1 MKSARIVVDGEDRLG
16 VIDRTLYGVRCAP
29 QFVETQDLI
38 WVGDSPIPNRDG
50 VRIDT
55 TEALRALSI
64 GWMSAIGG
72 TYYHWQDGVG
82 PRQERPLRVNWWA
95 RSPFEAVELRWPM
108 DFGTDEFV
116 RFCRMSGAE
125 PMMICNEEEPEESRQ
140 WLEYCNYP
148 GDSSLTR
155 LRRAHGQPEPYGAR
169 YWNVYGWMDL
179 DPRVYAERYRQF
191 ALAARLIDPE
201 IELIAAGGDDG
212 WNQALFDELDGAR
225 TPNLG
230 GSSLVDHLGQIIY
243 TGASF
248 PEVDYSDTDYYRVL
262 QNSAGLEAAID
273 ERIALIRA
281 LTRDR
286 KPWGSDLR
294 GLNWID
300 RTDVGTPAVKLA
312 FLEWGTRHSLHRQ
325 TMRDAVAHAGML
337 DVFHRRLDSVSMASH
352 WINLLLQCDGASL
365 WRTPTCHVFDLYRA
379 HHGNTSLAVRLECE
393 RIAGRE
399 SGRELDFAG
408 GPAVAD
414 LEPLPLLSTSASVSA
429 DGSTTVLS
437 VTNRHLTEE
446 VRATVSIPALAGS
459 AQAELATLTSRTVR
473 DYNDATCPN
482 RVHIERAPVTIDGAV
497 AEITLLPFSVNALTL
512 TTP

>member
-1 MKSARIVVDGEDRLG
+1 MKSARITVDLDERLG
-16 VIDRTLYGVRCAP
+16 SIDRTLYGVRCGP
-29 QFVETQDLI
+29 LFIETQDLI

-55 TEALRALSI
+55 TEVLRGLDVGFI
-64 GWMSAIGG
+64 SAIGG
-72 TYYHWQDGVG
+72 TYYHWHDGVG

-95 RSPFEAVELRWPM
+95 RSPFEAVELPWPM
-108 DFGTDEFV
+108 DFGTDEFI

-125 PMMICNEEEPEESRQ
+125 PMLICNEEEPEESRQ
-140 WLEYCNYP
+140 WMEYCNYP

-155 LRRAHGQPEPYGAR
+155 LRRTHGQSEPYGVT
-169 YWNVYGWMDL
+169 YWNVYGWLDL

-201 IELIAAGGDDG
+201 IELIAAGGDDD
-212 WNQALFDELDGAR
+212 WNQELFYRLDSAR

-262 QNSAGLEAAID
+262 QNSNGLERTID
-273 ERIALIRA
+273 ERIALVRRN
-281 LTRDR
+281 TRDR
-286 KPWGSDLR
+286 KPWASDLR
-294 GLNWID
+294 GLNWIG
-300 RTDVGTPAVKLA
+300 RSDVGTPAVKLA

-337 DVFHRRLDSVSMASH
+337 DVFHRRLHSVSMASH
-352 WINLLLQCDGASL
+352 WINLLLQCDGPRL

-379 HHGNTSLAVRLECE
+379 HHGNTSVAARLDCE

-399 SGRELDFAG
+399 EGRERDFAG

-414 LEPLPLLSTSASVSA
+414 LAPLPLLSASASVSP
-429 DGSTTVLS
+429 DGATTVLS

-446 VRATVSIPALAGS
+446 VRATVSIPALGGA
-459 AQAELATLTSRTVR
+459 ARAELATLTSRTVR
-473 DYNDATCPN
+473 DYNDASCPD
-482 RVHIERAPVTIDGAV
+482 RVRIERGHVAVDGTV
-497 AEITLLPFSVNALTL
+497 AEVTLLPFSVNTLTL